1 MVTASKRLWI
11 IVVGLRRPG
20 CMVRYGCEMRRSR
33 PGVPLR
39 ATESGYIASL
49 TDIEADNATGDIFI
63 ITDNR
68 SFHNSAGTC
77 VWLAE
82 NPVFTTSSFP
92 KEQAWLNLQKG
103 WWRLLRRDAL
113 AGQSFANPNE
123 IEQATRVATA
133 QLTRR
138 AKPMALGTSSQGSS
152 SLSPPLFV
160 SPFFKERISK
170 GDLDSKEIAFCKKRC
185 ITRELLQPGGDFK
198 NTLSCSR
205 SLGSSSIA

>member
-1 MVTASKRLWI
+1 
-11 IVVGLRRPG
+11 
-20 CMVRYGCEMRRSR
+20 
-33 PGVPLR
+33 VPLR

-68 SFHNSAGTC
+68 SLHNSAGTC

-133 QLTRR
+133 QLTRQANPWLWGR
-138 AKPMALGTSSQGSS
+138 APKDHRHYRRLFSYRL
-152 SLSPPLFV
+152 SLRNASV
-160 SPFFKERISK
+160 RVISTP
-170 GDLDSKEIAFCKKRC
+170 KK
-185 ITRELLQPGGDFK
+185 
-198 NTLSCSR
+198 
-205 SLGSSSIA
+205 